1 MRKRDLRAQRAA
13 KRDLWTTADTEPVE
27 IPDEPDDDHDGYSP
41 IREREPIPMREGP
54 AIDPRAPWQ
63 FPT

>member
-1 MRKRDLRAQRAA
+1 MTRHRDVRAA
-13 KRDLWTTADTEPVE
+13 RRNPPKRAHLDVPVD
-27 IPDEPDDDHDGYSP
+27 DERDEDHDGYSP

-54 AIDPRAPWQ
+54 AIDPRTPWQ

>member
-1 MRKRDLRAQRAA
+1 MRRRDIRAQRRA
-13 KRDLWTTADTEPVE
+13 KSALWADTEHVE

-54 AIDPRAPWQ
+54 AIDPRTPWR
-63 FPT
+63 FP